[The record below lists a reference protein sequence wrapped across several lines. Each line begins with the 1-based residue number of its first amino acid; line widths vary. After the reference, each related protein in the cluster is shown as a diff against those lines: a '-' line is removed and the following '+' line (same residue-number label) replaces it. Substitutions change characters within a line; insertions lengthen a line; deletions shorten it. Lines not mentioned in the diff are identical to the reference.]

1 MAKRRSEGEM
11 ISKRQIAEGLYNSV
25 YDVEGNK
32 LGEIR
37 HVFLDDASGEPEWV
51 GVETGLFGAGESLVP
66 ARGASLV
73 EDHLEVPYA
82 RTTVDDAPHVE
93 VDAGGFLAVD
103 EEHRLYEHYRIAW
116 DGRRGWQQVVKRPDR
131 GGRAPADLRT
141 ASDATQGRRF
151 GPRPQ
156 RRRESRR
163 RLPADF
169 RRMILLPRGGGL
181 RFMTRPISSAGP
193 ARNCREGVAHYVSL
207 RSGEAVQHLIE
218 ACEESAG
225 ESVPNP
231 NTGWH
236 SAPPS
241 TVCRCP

>member
-1 MAKRRSEGEM
+1 LHYFLLVTRVMAKRRSEGEM
-11 ISKRQIAEGLYNSV
+11 ISKGRIADGLHHSV

-51 GVETGLFGAGESLVP
+51 GVETGLFGASESLVP

-82 RTTVDDAPHVE
+82 RATVDDAPHVE

-116 DGRRGWQQVVKRPDR
+116 DGGRGWQQVVKRPDR
-131 GGRAPADLRT
+131 GGWAPSDLRT
-141 ASDATQGRRF
+141 ASDATQGLRF

-163 RLPADF
+163 RLPQNDLA
-169 RRMILLPRGGGL
+169 L
-181 RFMTRPISSAGP
+181 
-193 ARNCREGVAHYVSL
+193 
-207 RSGEAVQHLIE
+207 
-218 ACEESAG
+218 
-225 ESVPNP
+225 
-231 NTGWH
+231 
-236 SAPPS
+236 APPWRRS
-241 TVCRCP
+241 PVHDPADIERGPGPESPGGSCSLCLFEKR